1 MPLFLTT
8 SSNRLRA
15 AARLALLCATAV
27 AASVAHA
34 DTERFGLR
42 VIADGDSSAKVLEV
56 AGRPDATAHVK
67 ASRKHGDGGERWS
80 YQRDGK
86 RIDITLHGGVV
97 TAIVTHRA
105 K

>member
-1 MPLFLTT
+1 MPLRRIAA
-8 SSNRLRA
+8 SNRPRA
-15 AARLALLCATAV
+15 AARLALLCATLGG
-27 AASVAHA
+27 ASAAHA
-34 DTERFGLR
+34 DTVRFGLR